1 MGGAERLFYFSVF
14 MNNPLAENRFFSM
27 KKIKFRINV
36 FIKILYKSLIIN
48 SL

>member
-14 MNNPLAENRFFSM
+14 MNYSLAENRFFSM
-27 KKIKFRINV
+27 KKIKSQINV